1 MLFEQNSAN
10 GLQHRVLSW
19 TFIRRSGENGP
30 PALHLRNGSPFMRL
44 ALYQPDIP
52 QNLGAAIRLSAAF
65 EIDLDVIEPCGFPLS
80 DKAIKR
86 AAMDYGRCAKVSHHV
101 SWAAYLDFLQAEMP
115 AARLVLFTTKSAE
128 PVYGFDFR
136 SDDILLMGR
145 ESAGVPDEVHAR
157 ADARLFIPISAE
169 ARSINV
175 INAASMALGE
185 ALRQTNGF
193 PVR

>member
-1 MLFEQNSAN
+1 
-10 GLQHRVLSW
+10 
-19 TFIRRSGENGP
+19 
-30 PALHLRNGSPFMRL
+30 MRL

-65 EIDLDVIEPCGFPLS
+65 EIDLDIIEPCGFPLG

-86 AAMDYGRCAKVSHHV
+86 AAMDYGRCAKVSHHI
-101 SWAAYLDFLQAEMP
+101 SWDAYLGFLQAEMP
-115 AARLVLFTTKSAE
+115 VARLVLFTTKSAE
-128 PVYGFDFR
+128 PAYGFDFR
-136 SDDILLMGR
+136 ADDILLMGR
-145 ESAGVPDEVHAR
+145 ESAGVPEEVHDR
-157 ADARLFIPISAE
+157 ANARLFIPISAE